1 MATHAVTRMWLA
13 LTLLL
18 LLAPVQA
25 HPLGQ
30 FSINHFARIECGID
44 RATVRYVIDF
54 AEIPTYT
61 EAQTI
66 DVDQNGEVTQ
76 QELNNYLER
85 VAPGYVTGLDLQA
98 DGRKIDLTLTG
109 KEIQLVAGSGGSAA
123 MGLATMRM
131 VLDLEGR
138 WNPAG
143 GITQLRFED
152 RNMTERGG
160 WRELVVIPARNAGIF
175 DTAAYGNGITDELK
189 AYPEGMLNAPLNERS
204 AEWKATLGEI
214 PAGASPLKLRDGKPV
229 IVAQDRF
236 AALIA
241 VPNLTPGVMLLGL
254 LIAFVLGGMHA
265 MSPGHGKTIVGAYLV
280 GTRGTARHAV
290 FLGLTVTV
298 THTIVVFLVGL
309 IALFASRYILP
320 ETLFPVLSFLSGAMV
335 VVIGVSLFR
344 RRIDAWTAD
353 KVHDHDHGPGG
364 HSHVPVA
371 TRGDS
376 LSWRDL
382 LTLGVSGGI
391 LPCPSAMIVM
401 LASISL
407 QRIGYGLVLIVAFSL
422 GLAAVLTAVG
432 LIFVYAGKLTENK
445 IGTHP
450 VLRTIPI
457 VSALFVTGA
466 GMVICYQALLQAG
479 VKPSELWNQN
489 LESITT
495 SSILG
500 VLLIGLFSGLWHALD
515 ADHLAAVST
524 IVSERK
530 KLLSSMLVGSVWGIG
545 HTLSLLIAGIAVI
558 VLRLQIGKYEKAL
571 EFCVALMLI
580 GLGINVLFKLLRG
593 GRIHLHEHVHGERI
607 HTHPHVHAAQ
617 SDPEGS
623 HHGLKLSLRPLL
635 IGMMHGLAGSAAL
648 ILAVIANIKSVPL
661 QFATIAIF
669 GIGSIGGM
677 ALMSLLLSLPL
688 HLTAGAFTRTNLA
701 VRALAG
707 CFSLGFGL
715 FLAYEIGYVDGLLR

>member
-1 MATHAVTRMWLA
+1 LF
-13 LTLLL
+13 LLL
-18 LLAPVQA
+18 LLLLPAEG

-30 FSINHFARIECGID
+30 FTINHFARIESGID
-44 RATVRYVIDF
+44 RAIVRYVVDY
-54 AEIPTYT
+54 AEVPTYQ

-66 DVDQNGEVTQ
+66 DVDQNGEVSQ
-76 QELNNYLER
+76 QELSNYLDR
-85 VAPGYVTGLDLQA
+85 VAPGYIAGLELLA
-98 DGRKIDLTLTG
+98 EGKKVDLTLTG
-109 KEIQLVAGSGGSAA
+109 KNIQMVAGSGGSAA

-131 VLDLEGR
+131 VFDLAGR

-143 GITQLRFED
+143 GITRLRFED
-152 RNMTERGG
+152 KNLNDRGG
-160 WRELVVIPARNAGIF
+160 WRELVVTPAGNIAIF
-175 DTAAYGNGITDELK
+175 DTSAYGNGITDELK
-189 AYPEGMLNAPLNERS
+189 AYPEGMLNSPLNERS
-204 AEWKATLGEI
+204 AEWKATIGEI
-214 PAGASPLKLRDGKPV
+214 PAGATLLKLRDGRPV
-229 IVAQDRF
+229 VAAQDRF

-280 GTRGTARHAV
+280 GTKGTATHAG
-290 FLGLTVTV
+290 FLGLTVTI
-298 THTIVVFLVGL
+298 THTIVVFSVGL
-309 IALFASRYILP
+309 IALFASKYILP

-335 VVIGVSLFR
+335 VAIGLSLFR
-344 RRIDAWTAD
+344 RRVDAWTAD
-353 KVHDHDHGPGG
+353 RIHEHDHGPGG
-364 HSHVPVA
+364 HSHLPVA

-376 LSWRDL
+376 LNWRDL
-382 LTLGVSGGI
+382 FWLGVSGGI

-422 GLAAVLTAVG
+422 GLATVLTVVG
-432 LIFVYAGKLTENK
+432 LIFVYAGKLTETGLEKNPVVRILP
-445 IGTHP
+445 IG
-450 VLRTIPI
+450 
-457 VSALFVTGA
+457 SALVVAGA
-466 GMVICYQALLQAG
+466 GMVICYQALRQAG
-479 VKPSELWNQN
+479 VNPAELWNQN
-489 LESITT
+489 LESVTT

-545 HTLSLLIAGIAVI
+545 HTLSLLIGGIAVI

-580 GLGINVLFKLLRG
+580 GLGINVLVKLLRG
-593 GRIHLHEHVHGERI
+593 GKIHLHKHVHGERM
-607 HTHPHVHAAQ
+607 HTHPHLHAGL

-688 HLTAGAFTRTNLA
+688 HLTVRSFTRTNLA